1 MKYHEGGMKEN
12 FPGNSSLNDVDF
24 ITITALRKMIITI
37 NYRLNRL
44 LMLSITPHLLQTQG
58 QMQMSGCGDVGEP

>member
-1 MKYHEGGMKEN
+1 MKEN
-12 FPGNSSLNDVDF
+12 FPGQSSLNDVDF
-24 ITITALRKMIITI
+24 ITITALRKMITTI

-44 LMLSITPHLLQTQG
+44 LMLSITPLLLQTQG

>member
-1 MKYHEGGMKEN
+1 MKEN

-58 QMQMSGCGDVGEP
+58 

>member
-1 MKYHEGGMKEN
+1 MKEN
-12 FPGNSSLNDVDF
+12 FPGQSSLNDVDF
-24 ITITALRKMIITI
+24 ITITALRKMITTI

-44 LMLSITPHLLQTQG
+44 LMLSIMPRLLQTQG